1 LLEEERTEIRKR
13 AEVLGFSLEA
23 RAIGVHRRLDT
34 AQIVQAASAFE
45 VEPQFVRFVRDAL
58 LERMQLLDAG
68 VWRSANAH
76 A

>member
-1 LLEEERTEIRKR
+1 
-13 AEVLGFSLEA
+13 
-23 RAIGVHRRLDT
+23 VHRRLDT

-45 VEPQFVRFVRDAL
+45 VELQFVRFVRDAL